1 MNRAQYQSVDPSALQ
16 ATSSRTHVAK
26 RCHAKAAGKNIHT
39 VAAATRL
46 HLLQKKI
53 EALTGSWTRVE
64 KNSAVGG
71 SGRPGR
77 TMATEAVEDEP
88 LGGLRRVSAS
98 LEGQWGE

>member
-1 MNRAQYQSVDPSALQ
+1 MVCK
-16 ATSSRTHVAK
+16 HV
-26 RCHAKAAGKNIHT
+26 HAI
-39 VAAATRL
+39 AAATRL

-64 KNSAVGG
+64 ENSAVGG

-88 LGGLRRVSAS
+88 LGGLRVSAS
-98 LEGQWGE
+98 LEGRV